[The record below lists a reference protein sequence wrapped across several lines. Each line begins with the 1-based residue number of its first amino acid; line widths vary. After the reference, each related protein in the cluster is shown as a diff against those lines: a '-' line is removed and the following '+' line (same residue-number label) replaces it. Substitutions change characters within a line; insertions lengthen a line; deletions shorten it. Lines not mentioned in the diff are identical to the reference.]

1 MRDRPIPPSLRARK
15 SLIPESLNMCHMRH
29 SSYCTQCE
37 NRIKNA
43 KMKSPSR
50 PHGFAVW
57 ICRVDLPCGFAV
69 WICRVDLPCASTL
82 PSLPNVSQL
91 CAERVQSV
99 PVLICRICRICR
111 ICSRVSQLL
120 LHTDSAD
127 QCGSVRER
135 GSMHASV
142 WH

>member
-1 MRDRPIPPSLRARK
+1 M
-15 SLIPESLNMCHMRH
+15 
-29 SSYCTQCE
+29 
-37 NRIKNA
+37 
-43 KMKSPSR
+43 
-50 PHGFAVW
+50 
-57 ICRVDLPCGFAV
+57 DLPCGFAV
-69 WICRVDLPCASTL
+69 WICHVDLPCASTL

-127 QCGSVRER
+127 QCGSVRISADQCER
-135 GSMHASV
+135 EGVCMLRSGTEVHEGV
-142 WH
+142 PINTNKHQ